1 MQISLSNINTPR
13 LSRQSLP
20 WPRRIS
26 IPIYESLSVVNKQG
40 AGENDLR
47 SLPSGCLDRIIRL
60 ALTLFALAALH
71 QQPPSLSVD
80 LLFKVFVCPRAI
92 VGFELGEIGRKWTRN
107 QFTNY
112 WKTQMTGK
120 TN

>member
-1 MQISLSNINTPR
+1 MYISLSNINTPR

-20 WPRRIS
+20 RPGRIS
-26 IPIYESLSVVNKQG
+26 IPIYESLSMVNKRG

-60 ALTLFALAALH
+60 AHTLIALAALH

-80 LLFKVFVCPRAI
+80 LLFKVFVYPWANAR
-92 VGFELGEIGRKWTRN
+92 FELGKICRKWTWN

-112 WKTQMTGK
+112 
-120 TN
+120 